1 MLTWCYCDMVTMQV
15 PQVTEEAA
23 LAVLNLYPTILS
35 LARAYAVLVSTYVV
49 LLVQGFSDPGL

>member
-49 LLVQGFSDPGL
+49 LLFQGFSDPGL

>member
-1 MLTWCYCDMVTMQV
+1 MLTWCYCNMVTMQV

-23 LAVLNLYPTILS
+23 LTVLNLYPTILS

-49 LLVQGFSDPGL
+49 LLVQGFSNPGL

>member
-23 LAVLNLYPTILS
+23 LAVLNLYPTILL

>member
-1 MLTWCYCDMVTMQV
+1 MVTMQV